1 MSDFYRVLLPLLGL
15 LLGVLPGAVRGE
27 FIDVLDLPARTSPLA
42 ERAPLNDVSRTGDN
56 LVAVGQRGHI
66 LYSDYTG
73 GHWQQARVPVSSD
86 LTAVYFPS
94 RAKGWAVGHDGVIL
108 HSADAGGSWNKQ
120 LDGRQIGA
128 LMQQHYT
135 ALAAAEP
142 ASEEWPLRLAEAQR
156 MVEEGADKA
165 LLDVWFADERLG
177 YAVGVFGLIL
187 RTDDGGQHW
196 RPFGE
201 RTDNPQGLHLNA
213 IGAVDGVPYIAGEQG
228 LLLRWSAEQQR
239 FVALQIPYA
248 GSLFGVIGLNGE
260 LLAYGLRGHILR
272 STDAGASWSTLDSGL
287 QSSITA
293 AAWDGSGRIHL
304 FSQAGHVLRLLP
316 QGSSLEVLPQSVMAP
331 IAGADFAADDSL
343 ALVGNRGVRSQ
354 RLP

>member
-1 MSDFYRVLLPLLGL
+1 MNDFYRVLLPLLGL
-15 LLGVLPGAVRGE
+15 LMGTLPLAAQGE
-27 FIDVLDLPARTSPLA
+27 FIDVLDLPARITPLA
-42 ERAPLNDVSRTGDN
+42 ERAPLNDVSRVGDS

-66 LYSDYTG
+66 LYASEG
-73 GHWQQARVPVSSD
+73 RWQQAQVPVSSD
-86 LTAVYFPS
+86 LTAVYFPTP
-94 RAKGWAVGHDGVIL
+94 RQGWAVGHDGVIL
-108 HSADAGGSWNKQ
+108 HSDDAGVSWTKQ

-128 LMQQHYT
+128 LMQAHYA

-142 ASEEWPLRLAEAQR
+142 DSEEWATRLAEAQR

-165 LLDVWFADERLG
+165 LLDVWFADEQLG

-187 RTDDGGQHW
+187 RTEDGGQHW
-196 RPFGE
+196 QPFGE

-213 IGAVDGVPYIAGEQG
+213 ISAVDGVPYIAGEQG
-228 LLLRWSAEQQR
+228 LLLHWSGEQQR
-239 FVALQIPYA
+239 FSALQTPYA
-248 GSLFGVIGLNGE
+248 GSFFGVIGQGGA
-260 LLAYGLRGHILR
+260 LLAYGLRGHVLQ
-272 STDAGASWSTLDSGL
+272 SSDGGASWTELDSGL

-293 AAWDGSGRIHL
+293 AARDGSGRLHL

-316 QGSSLEVLPQSVMAP
+316 DGRSLEVLPQSAMAP

-343 ALVGNRGVRSQ
+343 ELVGNRGARSQ

>member
-15 LLGVLPGAVRGE
+15 LAGVLPLGARGE
-27 FIDVLDLPARTSPLA
+27 FIDVLDLPASASPLA
-42 ERAPLNDVSRTGDN
+42 DRAPLSDLARAGDS

-73 GHWQQARVPVSSD
+73 GHWQQASVPVSSD
-86 LTAVYFPS
+86 LTAVHFPTPQQ
-94 RAKGWAVGHDGVIL
+94 GWAVGHDGVIL
-108 HSADAGGSWNKQ
+108 HSADAGASWSKQ

-128 LMQQHYT
+128 LMQQHYA

-142 ASEEWPLRLAEAQR
+142 ASEEWSMRLAEAQR

-165 LLDVWFADERLG
+165 LLDVWFANERLG
-177 YAVGVFGLIL
+177 YVVGVFGLIL
-187 RTDDGGQHW
+187 RTEDSGRHW
-196 RPFGE
+196 QPLGE

-228 LLLRWSAEQQR
+228 LLLRWDAAQQR
-239 FVALQIPYA
+239 FVALQTPYT
-248 GSLFGVIGLNGE
+248 GSFFGVIGQGSE
-260 LLAYGLRGHILR
+260 LLVYGLRGHVLR
-272 STDAGASWSTLDSGL
+272 STDAGASWSALDSGL
-287 QSSITA
+287 QTSITA
-293 AAWDGSGRIHL
+293 AARDGLGRVHL
-304 FSQAGHVLRLLP
+304 FSQAGHVLRAMPDGQRL
-316 QGSSLEVLPQSVMAP
+316 QALPQSAMAP

-343 ALVGNRGVRSQ
+343 VLVGNRGARNL